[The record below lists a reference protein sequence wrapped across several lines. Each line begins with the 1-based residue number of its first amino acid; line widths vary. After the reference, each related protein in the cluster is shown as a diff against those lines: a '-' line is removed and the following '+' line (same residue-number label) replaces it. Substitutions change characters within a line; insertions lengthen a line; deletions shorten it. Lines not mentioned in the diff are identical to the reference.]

1 MHWLKHLTNSTNII
15 QLLLAAIILKFFVEY
30 FGGAHDDADDSYDY
44 EQEAEVLIEEGEEE
58 VNRFVDRPDYRAR
71 IRQLIK
77 FDAATNQPYCAI
89 CNQTG
94 SSFETISNHVE
105 ARHIQRREY
114 PCQYC
119 GKAFKTKNHK
129 AVHIH
134 RVHREE
140 HKLAKVFGGPPELN

>member
-1 MHWLKHLTNSTNII
+1 M
-15 QLLLAAIILKFFVEY
+15 
-30 FGGAHDDADDSYDY
+30 DSS
-44 EQEAEVLIEEGEEE
+44 
-58 VNRFVDRPDYRAR
+58 DYRSR

-77 FDAATNQPYCAI
+77 FDRVTNQPYCAI

-105 ARHIQRREY
+105 ASHIQRREY

-140 HKLAKVFGGPPELN
+140 HKLAKVFGGPPEMN

>member
-1 MHWLKHLTNSTNII
+1 MGL
-15 QLLLAAIILKFFVEY
+15 
-30 FGGAHDDADDSYDY
+30 
-44 EQEAEVLIEEGEEE
+44 
-58 VNRFVDRPDYRAR
+58 
-71 IRQLIK
+71 
-77 FDAATNQPYCAI
+77 
-89 CNQTG
+89 QTG
-94 SSFETISNHVE
+94 SSFEILSNHVE

-140 HKLAKVFGGPPELN
+140 HKLAKVYGGPPELC